1 MPSENVGNCPQCG
14 ERLVWVGRNPSSLMC
29 PLCVDREIFESDE
42 TWTPL
47 TRLGPG
53 PLSREEM
60 DRQLQGVVDRLIA
73 RTKPVDDALPCLHRD
88 CRCCRSWRMEMGRR
102 AVKDGP
108 LNLRER
114 LAEVIESMTR
124 VGYQYQAEVTA
135 GVVLCII
142 AGEIEAGA
150 YDGMTEIGTWL
161 RTEAER

>member
-1 MPSENVGNCPQCG
+1 MPSENVGNCPHCG
-14 ERLVWVGRNPSSLMC
+14 EKLVWVGRNPSSLMC

-73 RTKPVDDALPCLHRD
+73 RTKPAAAPVEEKEGSEEPN
-88 CRCCRSWRMEMGRR
+88 
-102 AVKDGP
+102 P
-108 LNLRER
+108 LVGEKAPDSAGATLAER
-114 LAEVIESMTR
+114 LAAIVAEAIETWGPTSNAPIFASRILYAVADDMHAR
-124 VGYQYQAEVTA
+124 GEHQ
-135 GVVLCII
+135 VVAI
-142 AGEIEAGA
+142 
-150 YDGMTEIGTWL
+150 L